1 MPDPAI
7 PLSEYAER
15 RESLRRALKHSIGVV
30 FSGDQVNPL
39 HGDFRAHPHF
49 EYLTG
54 IADEHGAILILDPA
68 NPVESLRE
76 ILILRPLDPELEKW
90 DGLRLGVT
98 KALKDRTGFKVI
110 LRYDRYPRALSDAAR
125 RTKSVA
131 CLHPL
136 AWHTQPVTPDLAL
149 FRSLAERIPG
159 LAIEDRTE
167 AIALLRSVKSRHE
180 VAMIQRAIDITAAG
194 FEALARD
201 LRPGMSEFDGQEI
214 LEHAYRT
221 NGSRGAAFGTI
232 VGSGINST
240 VLHYRANDRRIEEGH
255 LVCVDSGAR
264 FGGYGAD
271 ITRTLPASG
280 AFTKRQREVYDVV
293 LAANEAAIKAVKPGV
308 RLADLDKVARAI
320 INKAG
325 FGDYFIHG
333 IGHHLGLETHDI
345 TPDAPLAPGNII
357 TIEPGVYLPD
367 EALGVRIED
376 DVLVTRDGR
385 KNLSAQIPK
394 RAAEIEKIRAGALG

>member
-1 MPDPAI
+1 MAEISI

-15 RESLRRALKHSIGVV
+15 RASLRRALKSSVGVV
-30 FSGDQVNPL
+30 FAGEPADPL

-54 IADEHGAILILDPA
+54 MADEHGAILVLDPA
-68 NPVESLRE
+68 NPVENLRE
-76 ILILRPLDPELEKW
+76 ILVLRPLNPELEKW
-90 DGLRLGVT
+90 DGLRLGIT
-98 KALKDRTGFKVI
+98 KALKDKTGFKVI
-110 LRYDRYPRALSDAAR
+110 LRYDRYPRALADAVR

-149 FRSLAERIPG
+149 FKTLAARIPD
-159 LAIEDRTE
+159 LVIEDRTE
-167 AIALLRSVKSRHE
+167 AVALLRSVKSKHE
-180 VAMIQRAIDITAAG
+180 VAMIQQAIDITAAG
-194 FEALARD
+194 FEALAKA
-201 LRPGMSEFDGQEI
+201 LRPGIGEFDAQET

-221 NGSRGAAFGTI
+221 NGSRGTAFGTI
-232 VGSGINST
+232 AGAGLNST
-240 VLHYRANDRRIEEGH
+240 VLHYRANDRTIEKGD

-271 ITRTLPASG
+271 ITRTFPADGRFS
-280 AFTKRQREVYDVV
+280 TRQREVYDVV
-293 LAANEAAIKAVKPGV
+293 LAANEAAIRAVKPGV
-308 RLADLDKVARAI
+308 RIADIDKVARAI
-320 INKAG
+320 ITRAG
-325 FGDYFIHG
+325 LGDYFIHG

-345 TPDAPLAPGNII
+345 TPDASLEAGNVI

-376 DVLVTRDGR
+376 DVLVTKDGR
-385 KNLSAQIPK
+385 KNLSAKIPK
-394 RAAEIEKIRAGALG
+394 RAADVESLMAG